1 MFVLQRF
8 LHRLSVVLMVVAA
21 LAILLMTFHITA
33 DVLLK
38 VFFNM
43 PIIGT
48 LEIVTYFYMVA
59 CIFLPLA
66 HLQATGTPILV
77 ELFTQKLEPGAIA
90 RLDRFGALLTAF
102 YLGMFAWWGGVMAIG
117 KTRIGETIDATY
129 FELPIWPMRWVL
141 VGSCALAA
149 VIALLQVFRRSS
161 DGAGA
166 ILENRRLGDLES

>member
-1 MFVLQRF
+1 MGVLERF

-21 LAILLMTFHITA
+21 LVILLMTFHITA
-33 DVLLK
+33 DVLMK

-90 RLDRFGALLTAF
+90 RLDRFGALLTAV
-102 YLGMFAWWGGVMAIG
+102 YLGLIAWWGGSLAIR
-117 KTRIGETIDATY
+117 KMEIGETIDATY

-141 VGSCALAA
+141 VGSCALIAS
-149 VIALLQVFRRSS
+149 IALLQAFRRPP
-161 DGAGA
+161 GAAQAGFEA
-166 ILENRRLGDLES
+166 RRLGDLES